1 MHRSLAIL
9 ATAILTIGLSTGGAS
24 LARDGDKTISDGG
37 GSGKAS
43 KRDTAKE
50 FDALYDQMTDPAT
63 DPETAQTIEQHIDAQ
78 IREAISDG
86 SLSKN
91 YSPPGP
97 TPCDCWG
104 KR

>member
-1 MHRSLAIL
+1 MHRSLLIL
-9 ATAILTIGLSTGGAS
+9 ATAILTIGLTAAPS
-24 LARDGDKTISDGG
+24 LARDGDKSITGG

-43 KRDTAKE
+43 KRDTAKQ

-78 IREAISDG
+78 IQEAISDG

-97 TPCDCWG
+97 TPCDCY
-104 KR
+104 K